1 MLDLQL
7 RAISTQAALQPTV
20 VPSVENAAANPQKI
34 TTWMQVS
41 ACLGYRPCSCVAFF
55 HAHTCA
61 FARARARTHALTH
74 SLTHS
79 LTHHTHQNMADLHRG
94 NPAPKVDYTRAMPDI
109 EQLMQMWSPEMEEVL
124 EQVSVPES
132 VAALLSCVG

>member
-41 ACLGYRPCSCVAFF
+41 ACLGYRPCLCVCSI
-55 HAHTCA
+55 HAHT
-61 FARARARTHALTH
+61 RAHAQTHTHTH
-74 SLTHS
+74 SLTPS
-79 LTHHTHQNMADLHRG
+79 LTHTHTQQNMADLHRG

-132 VAALLSCVG
+132 VAALLSCVC